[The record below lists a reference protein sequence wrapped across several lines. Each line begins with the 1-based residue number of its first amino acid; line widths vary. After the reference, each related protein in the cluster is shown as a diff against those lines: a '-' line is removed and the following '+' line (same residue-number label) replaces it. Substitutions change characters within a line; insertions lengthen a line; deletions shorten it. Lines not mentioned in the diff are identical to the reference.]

1 MANNESATPITTGT
15 QTGNKIKERGIYY
28 FRLPEDKFFYTDDAD
43 SGRNDTQRLCGLT
56 GIEID
61 SNFHFLSGNDIK
73 DVEFN
78 YSAGTVVITRVN
90 DEFEPIVLDLKGT
103 HPQPEN
109 FVYSAETGE
118 LFLIYPDGTE
128 LKADGFFIDEGKYDL
143 KNYTDGTINGL
154 GTQYNPLSLSR
165 LERTG
170 TFAPVETLVEDG
182 DIEQYK
188 GRRILTK
195 ELIDDYGH
203 LYSYEEVEAIQAALE
218 NSPWR
223 VATKADW
230 DELLNAMELEEVDR
244 NHDDCRVDRREQ
256 FHGMGAGDMLKSVYH
271 WDTNGATNVSTEEHE
286 YNGFG
291 VLPVGVRPY
300 RANLITDEENDIEG
314 FGELSAFW
322 TLRSSA
328 DTCGEG
334 NPFIKIFSNGFGG
347 VAQKRPDEDDAYSIR
362 LVRECEPGCPE
373 QYETILGSTYPVG
386 PITSPC
392 GVDYCKIW
400 TLSNFYSKGRN
411 FSGSVISGASVPA
424 PTEYAY
430 FINECDGSKKRM
442 MEGESIVI
450 LDRTQNPNLHE
461 WRIID
466 GELVDTYKE
475 VDDAIKALSGDLIT
489 HIDEFSAGT
498 VSELDILSEALEAL
512 SIKTTEVDNII
523 SGGVRSVNEKVS
535 QSNSALTNSIS
546 LLSAETYNAINNLQ
560 ANLNNEVERLDGR
573 IDELTEASATK
584 EALSAETARAT
595 SVESQLADSLLA
607 TNDLLGELSATVQTQ
622 NSENTNEIQN
632 VASKANDNASK
643 LSTLS
648 SSTVV
653 LSETLNDTI
662 TELYGIQE
670 QLENGIGDASGA
682 TLEEAKAYTDE
693 QIEAVNAVKVND
705 LYFDNLSKYIKL
717 VKADG
722 SLTDGI
728 PAEDFLKD
736 SVLTR
741 VEYDEGNERL
751 VFVWND
757 DDTTRTYIPLAK
769 LSNVYGVGQDSLA
782 FLKMSGTNLSAIVD
796 KADGFEKTLASTKYV
811 DDVASAMT
819 AVIGELVEANN
830 ENREDIDRLNGDK
843 SVAGSV
849 EHTVDDKFN
858 TALLTAG
865 LPVTTVTVDDARNHS
880 LIRTIIVNG
889 ETKYFVSNNAKDMLA
904 EDKDGYTL
912 SLNRYINNLENK
924 IAALENENSLL
935 KTRVAI
941 LERRVDDI
949 AATGIDETMVRNIVK
964 GMFVGTDREIKV
976 SETGELGQKLQIGFA
991 DDAIF
996 GDYLAN

>member
-15 QTGNKIKERGIYY
+15 QTGNRLKEKGIYY
-28 FRLPEDKFFYTDDAD
+28 FKLGSEYFLYDEDE
-43 SGRNDTQRLCGLT
+43 QRLCGLT
-56 GIEID
+56 GAEID

-73 DVEFN
+73 NVELN

-90 DEFEPIVLDLKGT
+90 NEYEPITLNLKEAR
-103 HPQPEN
+103 PE
-109 FVYSAETGE
+109 YAYDPETGK
-118 LFLIYPDGTE
+118 LTVTYPDGE
-128 LKADGFFIDEGKYDL
+128 EKEVEGFFIDEGKYDL
-143 KNYTDGTINGL
+143 KVYTDSTLTGL
-154 GTQYNPLSLSR
+154 GTEYSPLSLSR

-170 TFAPVETLVEDG
+170 TFAPVETLVESG
-182 DIEQYK
+182 DVQDYRGK
-188 GRRILTK
+188 RVLTK

-203 LYSYEEVEAIQAALE
+203 LYEYREAEAIQAALEAE

-223 VATKADW
+223 VATKKDW
-230 DELLNAMELEEVDR
+230 DELLNAMEIDEEDR
-244 NHDDCRVDRREQ
+244 LHADYCDELR
-256 FHGMGAGDMLKSVYH
+256 HGVGNTAGDVLKSNRLWEYPNGTT
-271 WDTNGATNVSTEEHE
+271 TNEHTEH
-286 YNGFG
+286 YTGFDM
-291 VLPVGVRPY
+291 LPVGYDTFPETATNDNQAELFGTNAGFWAFSDKEY
-300 RANLITDEENDIEG
+300 CDTD
-314 FGELSAFW
+314 LP
-322 TLRSSA
+322 LV
-328 DTCGEG
+328 
-334 NPFIKIFSNGFGG
+334 KIFNTGG
-347 VAQKRPDEDDAYSIR
+347 SVEQRGVQLDGLFSIR
-362 LVRECEPGCPE
+362 LVKEFTHECDEE
-373 QYETILGSTYPVG
+373 YETILGSSYPIGV
-386 PITSPC
+386 ITGIC
-392 GVDYCKIW
+392 VDYSKVW
-400 TLSNFYSKGRN
+400 TLSNFYGVRN
-411 FSGSVISGASVPA
+411 DEYSGKTIEGTNVPQL
-424 PTEYAY
+424 TNYSY
-430 FINECDGSKKRM
+430 FIVECDGSKKRLK
-442 MEGESIVI
+442 EGESVVI
-450 LDRTQNPNLHE
+450 LDRGPHE
-461 WRIID
+461 WRVVKD
-466 GELVDTYKE
+466 ANGEDQLIDTYAE
-475 VDDAIKALSGDLIT
+475 VYDR
-489 HIDEFSAGT
+489 IDEVSANFLTYINEFSAGT
-498 VSELDILSEALEAL
+498 VDEFNSLREDLNTLSASTIENESA
-512 SIKTTEVDNII
+512 I
-523 SGGVRSVNEKVS
+523 SNRVESVNTRVTSTIESFTINVA
-535 QSNSALTNSIS
+535 N
-546 LLSAETYNAINNLQ
+546 LSAETYNAINDLE
-560 ANLNNEVERLDGR
+560 AKVDGAVEDINEK

-595 SVESQLADSLLA
+595 SVEGQLADSLLA

-648 SSTVV
+648 SSTVA

-670 QLENGIGDASGA
+670 QLENGIADASGA

-912 SLNRYINNLENK
+912 SLNRYVNNLENK
-924 IAALENENSLL
+924 IATLENENSLL
-935 KTRVAI
+935 KNRVAI
-941 LERRVDDI
+941 LEHRVDDI

-964 GMFVGTDREIKV
+964 SMFVGTDREIKV